1 LPGSKRDGGL
11 AHPFFVHVLTYY
23 FLCVSVDRVLIVV
36 VVVCTLVSF
45 FKESGVI
52 ELVSFIVVSVTVV
65 LIDESVLTESI
76 LAEPLPLQAANDAA
90 MAKANNPFFNASFMI
105 L

>member
-1 LPGSKRDGGL
+1 
-11 AHPFFVHVLTYY
+11 
-23 FLCVSVDRVLIVV
+23 
-36 VVVCTLVSF
+36 
-45 FKESGVI
+45 
-52 ELVSFIVVSVTVV
+52 VSVTVV